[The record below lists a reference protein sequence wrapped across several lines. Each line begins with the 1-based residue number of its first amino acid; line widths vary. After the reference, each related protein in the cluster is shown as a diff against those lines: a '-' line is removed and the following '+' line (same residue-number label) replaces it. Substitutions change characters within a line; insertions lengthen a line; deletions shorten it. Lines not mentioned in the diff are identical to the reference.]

1 MRGDRALAQDHLPGI
16 DVVVHG
22 VERLDRRRAGV
33 CQQDFR
39 HLLPIPS
46 CKALTDF
53 HIMQIIRHKA
63 AVEPAEVGGHQKRI
77 DSSHE
82 AYIAQT
88 SSVNST
94 WEYAISGAPIM
105 VNGVAAT
112 STDIQDQGWDLSWT
126 YNTWHGC
133 LAVTTNSSTGAD
145 EFYYLAIKTTTNS
158 FITTEVCNTLNNL
171 GLGIQNAIMLD
182 GGGSFIFKYSGTTRA
197 ETTENRQIN
206 NIMYF

>member
-1 MRGDRALAQDHLPGI
+1 
-16 DVVVHG
+16 
-22 VERLDRRRAGV
+22 
-33 CQQDFR
+33 
-39 HLLPIPS
+39 
-46 CKALTDF
+46 
-53 HIMQIIRHKA
+53 
-63 AVEPAEVGGHQKRI
+63 
-77 DSSHE
+77 
-82 AYIAQT
+82 
-88 SSVNST
+88 
-94 WEYAISGAPIM
+94 M

-182 GGGSFIFKYSGTTRA
+182 GGGSFIFKYSGTPRA
-197 ETTENRQIN
+197 EITENRQIN